1 MNYFYFYAL
10 LAVGPLLVGNVV
22 ESAPIALSVFSS
34 PTVETFEAVA
44 TAPNFVFAL
53 PTGYVFPSG
62 VTLKG
67 PNPNSQDELLVLD
80 FLGPFPVYGL
90 FDNGTI
96 NSSTKLRSGTGYVV
110 EGGSTEGQNTFTF
123 EFPGPVSEVGLFVSA
138 LKEDDLTTRGIPQG
152 GSVDTPITM
161 QIFDTS
167 GGLIESHTFAT
178 TSAVPLTDD
187 NFIGVGSTTA
197 IGSFAVSSPVG
208 QFHGFAF
215 DDVIFQPTDVV
226 PEPGTWFLVGLGAG
240 SLVLSKGRRTRKQHC
255 RGPGSKTSS
264 GK

>member
-1 MNYFYFYAL
+1 MNHFH
-10 LAVGPLLVGNVV
+10 VLLVVTTLLIGNVV

-34 PTVETFEAVA
+34 PTVENFEGVA
-44 TAPNFVFAL
+44 IAPNFVFAP

-62 VTLKG
+62 LTLKG
-67 PNPNSQDELLVLD
+67 PSPNSQDELLVLD

-90 FDNGTI
+90 FDNGII

-110 EGGSTEGQNTFTF
+110 EGSPTEGQNTFTF
-123 EFPGPVSEVGLFVSA
+123 EFPGPVSAVGLFVSA

-152 GSVDTPITM
+152 GSVDTPVTM
-161 QIFDTS
+161 QIFDTT
-167 GGLIESHTFAT
+167 GGLIESHTFPT

-187 NFIGVGSTTA
+187 NFIGLGSTTA

-208 QFHGFAF
+208 QFHGFAL

-226 PEPGTWFLVGLGAG
+226 PEPGTGLLWGLGAIG
-240 SLVLSKGRRTRKQHC
+240 LVLGKGRRTR
-255 RGPGSKTSS
+255 R
-264 GK
+264 